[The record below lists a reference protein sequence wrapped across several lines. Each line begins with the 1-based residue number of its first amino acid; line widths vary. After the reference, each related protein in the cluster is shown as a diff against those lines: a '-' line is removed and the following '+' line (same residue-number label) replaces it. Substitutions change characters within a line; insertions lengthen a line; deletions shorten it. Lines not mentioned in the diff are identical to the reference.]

1 MFGVFA
7 IRRRAA
13 FAYLFG
19 AILLVGCADLRAAEP
34 FQEKVVPFLNTYC
47 VRCHND
53 NEKKGELDLK
63 RFNSAEKLFEDF
75 RQWEHVLTFLR
86 KEEMPPAKAKQPP
99 AEMRADVLATLEK
112 VLLTEARKYPGVV
125 PPRRLSNAEFDYSI
139 HDLTGADIRPARSFP
154 IDPAS
159 GEGFNNT
166 GEALT
171 MSPALFKKYYA
182 AGELVADHALLTST
196 GLKFAPHSAV
206 TFADRLGFKYP
217 DLFGH
222 VSVLAG
228 GPLDQELQGPRA
240 KGNPAGRERILKD
253 TFGGDLDYCKAQS
266 PLTLAEN
273 NAATVIGKTRV
284 RVAVGDRDFTA
295 ELNRAYSDRLK
306 KLKFDHEFIVVP
318 GVAHETLPLLKGLGE
333 ANWDFYRAAFGKK

>member
-99 AEMRADVLATLEK
+99 AEM
-112 VLLTEARKYPGVV
+112 
-125 PPRRLSNAEFDYSI
+125 LSLI
-139 HDLTGADIRPARSFP
+139 HI
-154 IDPAS
+154 
-159 GEGFNNT
+159 
-166 GEALT
+166 
-171 MSPALFKKYYA
+171 
-182 AGELVADHALLTST
+182 
-196 GLKFAPHSAV
+196 
-206 TFADRLGFKYP
+206 
-217 DLFGH
+217 
-222 VSVLAG
+222 
-228 GPLDQELQGPRA
+228 
-240 KGNPAGRERILKD
+240 
-253 TFGGDLDYCKAQS
+253 
-266 PLTLAEN
+266 
-273 NAATVIGKTRV
+273 
-284 RVAVGDRDFTA
+284 
-295 ELNRAYSDRLK
+295 
-306 KLKFDHEFIVVP
+306 
-318 GVAHETLPLLKGLGE
+318 
-333 ANWDFYRAAFGKK
+333 